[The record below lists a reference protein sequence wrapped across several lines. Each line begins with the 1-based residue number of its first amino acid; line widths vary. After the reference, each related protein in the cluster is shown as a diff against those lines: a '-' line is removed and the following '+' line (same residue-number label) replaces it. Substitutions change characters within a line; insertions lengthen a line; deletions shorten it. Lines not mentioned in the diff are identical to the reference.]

1 MRSEVHSA
9 GKKEPLKGWKRKK
22 RKKRLKKLDTNPVW
36 VCISGKVLWTGWQNG
51 YTRLTRMCLEWY
63 RVRWR
68 WPGSAGEMGMWMG
81 LGNHWD
87 EEELRIYGCSGL
99 LDYKLN
105 FGF

>member
-1 MRSEVHSA
+1 M
-9 GKKEPLKGWKRKK
+9 
-22 RKKRLKKLDTNPVW
+22 
-36 VCISGKVLWTGWQNG
+36 LWTGWQNG
-51 YTRLTRMCLEWY
+51 YNTETDQN
-63 RVRWR
+63 V
-68 WPGSAGEMGMWMG
+68 PGVVQGEMEMARISRRDGNVMG